1 MSSKTQQIQ
10 SIPTIPDR
18 KGDAHKG
25 DFGRML
31 VVGGARGMIGAPA
44 LAANAALRGGAGLVT
59 VAVPETV
66 QLAVASLCPCATS
79 IRLKCSRSG
88 DLAPQAVAQM
98 LTAADASDVLAVGPG
113 MGVSGGAGNIVRAAI
128 EQDKPVVLDAD
139 GLNNLA
145 RIDGWAGLRRCPL
158 VLTPHPGEMARLTD
172 KSVEQIQSDRE
183 GSAVAAAEQWSVSSE
198 DASEGGTGCLQPVL
212 LRKQKE
218 HGLQASRATL
228 QLENNRALAVVL
240 KGAGTVVTDGLR
252 VFINKT
258 GNPGMATGGTGD
270 VLTGLIAAL
279 IGQGM
284 DILEASC
291 LGVHVHGLAGDLA
304 AEKLGQ
310 TSLIASDLPDFL
322 PEAIQKTALT

>member
-1 MSSKTQQIQ
+1 MGKQKKITM
-10 SIPTIPDR
+10 IPELPQRKPDS
-18 KGDAHKG
+18 HKG
-25 DFGRML
+25 DFGRVL

-44 LAANAALRGGAGLVT
+44 LASHAALRSGAGLVT

-79 IRLKCSRSG
+79 IPLKCSRDG
-88 DLAPQAVAQM
+88 DLSPQAVGQM
-98 LTAADASDVLAVGPG
+98 LAAADVSDVLAVGPG
-113 MGVSGGAGNIVRAAI
+113 MGVSGGADNIVRAAI
-128 EQDKPVVLDAD
+128 GQDRPVVLDAD

-158 VLTPHPGEMARLTD
+158 VLTPHPGEMARLTG
-172 KSVEQIQSDRE
+172 KSIKQIQSDRKA
-183 GSAVAAAEQWSVSSE
+183 SAVAAARNWV
-198 DASEGGTGCLQPVL
+198 GNTGVPPVI
-212 LRKQKE
+212 
-218 HGLQASRATL
+218 
-228 QLENNRALAVVL
+228 VL

-279 IGQGM
+279 IGQGL
-284 DILEASC
+284 DTFDAAC
-291 LGVHVHGLAGDLA
+291 LGVHLHGLAGDLA

-310 TSLIASDLPDFL
+310 TSLIASDLIDFL
-322 PEAIQKTALT
+322 PEAIKAWLLK